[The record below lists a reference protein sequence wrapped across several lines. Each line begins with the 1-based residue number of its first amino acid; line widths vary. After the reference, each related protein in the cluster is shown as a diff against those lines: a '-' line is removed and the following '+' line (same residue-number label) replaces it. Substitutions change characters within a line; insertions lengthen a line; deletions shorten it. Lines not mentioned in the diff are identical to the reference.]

1 MARSQAHGGYLCRL
15 ESLEGGAL
23 PRLAR
28 EALEADGEQSTGA
41 GLLVSVRKK
50 VVRFAYDAP
59 HTYGRRGARWYGGH
73 HALAARLSV
82 LYDTTVHAYVFD
94 PDELE
99 QVVTFGAGHR
109 VGGDLLQYEDAELE
123 DDELSEEAFEAL
135 RERWPLGH
143 LGRLLGLPRDE
154 LLRLPYASSVLIPLE
169 SEAGPELGRLFYE
182 PAADPRG

>member
-15 ESLEGGAL
+15 ESLEGTTL

-28 EALEADGEQSTGA
+28 EALEVDGQPSAGA
-41 GLLVSVRKK
+41 GLLVSVQKK

-59 HTYGRRGARWYGGH
+59 HTYGRRGALWYGEH

-82 LYDTTVHAYVFD
+82 VFGATVHTYVFD
-94 PDELE
+94 PDALE
-99 QVVTFGAGHR
+99 QVVTYGAGRR
-109 VGGDLLQYEDAELE
+109 VGGDLLRYEDAEVD

-143 LGRLLGLPRDE
+143 LGRLLGLSRAE
-154 LLRLPYASSVLIPLE
+154 LLRLPYASSMLIALD
-169 SEAGPELGRLFYE
+169 SEAGPELAPLFYE